1 MKRLALR
8 SFLRPSSFFLRTSS
22 FFLAFAAVSATAKA
36 DPADPQITSY
46 TVSQDSRR
54 VVSVAYTLD
63 EPAYVTMDV
72 LTNGVSIGGQNI
84 QNVVGDC
91 FKLVPAGAHTI
102 QWFARVSWPDQRFD
116 GNVVTVRL
124 TASAADVPPDVMD
137 IDLETK
143 AVAYYPS
150 MDYLPDGGLAN
161 DKYRTTHLVMK
172 KVHAAGQTFTMGSP
186 TDENPNRLATE
197 VQHSVSFT
205 KDYYLA
211 IYETTRKQF
220 TTMGCTVA
228 ANYGAQDDPYPGDDA
243 DQTPIGR
250 ILYNNLRGT
259 VENGIDWPG
268 TGSTVYG
275 DSYLATIR
283 TATGLALDLPT
294 EAQWEFACRA
304 GTTTAMYNG
313 KPNAGTWG
321 NSDCNDIAWYTG
333 TSEQKPHAVGGKL
346 PNDWG
351 FYDMYGN
358 VREWCLDWYA
368 TYPDTPVVD
377 PNGPTSGTE
386 RVIRSSYYWDGSRG
400 MRSAYR
406 TSQYPRTADTTY
418 GFRLCLP
425 LQ

>member
-1 MKRLALR
+1 MNTSLPKFVIR
-8 SFLRPSSFFLRTSS
+8 SLSFVI
-22 FFLAFAAVSATAKA
+22 AFAVALATAKA
-36 DPADPQITSY
+36 NPADPQISNL
-46 TVSQDSRR
+46 TVRQDDHR
-54 VVSVAYTLD
+54 VVHVSYMLD
-63 EPAYVTMDV
+63 EAAVVTMDV
-72 LTNGVSIGGQNI
+72 LTNGVSIGGANI
-84 QNVVGDC
+84 QLVVGDC
-91 FKLVPAGAHTI
+91 FKSVAAGTHSF
-102 QWFARVSWPDQRFD
+102 QWHARESWPDQKFS
-116 GNVVTVRL
+116 GPVVTL
-124 TASAADVPPDVMD
+124 QLKSWATDVPPDVMD

-150 MDYLPDGGLAN
+150 FDFLPDGALAN

-172 KVHAAGQTFTMGSP
+172 RVHAAGQTFTMGSP
-186 TDENPNRLATE
+186 TDENPNRLASE

-220 TTMGCTVA
+220 ATMGCTVA
-228 ANYGAQDDPYPGDDA
+228 ATYGAQDDPYAGDDP

-250 ILYNNLRGT
+250 ILYNNLRGS
-259 VENGIDWPG
+259 VDNGIDWPT
-268 TGSTVYG
+268 TGSTVG
-275 DSYLATIR
+275 GYLATIR
-283 TATGLALDLPT
+283 TATGLALDIPT

-313 KPNAGTWG
+313 MPNAGTWG
-321 NSDCNDIAWYTG
+321 LTACNDIAWYTG
-333 TSEQKPHAVGGKL
+333 TSGNKPHAVGGKL

-368 TYPDTPVVD
+368 TYPDSPVID
-377 PNGPTSGTE
+377 PDGPTSGTE
-386 RVIRSSYYWDGSRG
+386 RVIRSSYYYDGSRG